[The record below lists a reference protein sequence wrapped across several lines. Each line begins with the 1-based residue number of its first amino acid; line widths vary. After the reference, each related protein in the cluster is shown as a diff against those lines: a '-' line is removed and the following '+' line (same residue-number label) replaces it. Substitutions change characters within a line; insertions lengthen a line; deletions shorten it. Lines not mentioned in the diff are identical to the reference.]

1 MSYSR
6 KSAQNALLYPREV
19 MPERFVAEKVKSIPP
34 SGIRKFFDLVLEID
48 GVISLGVGEPD
59 FITPWHIREACI
71 YSLEKGVT
79 SYTSNYGLLE
89 LRESISKCYRKEHN
103 VDYDPGNEIL
113 VTTGVS
119 EAADLA
125 FRAVIDP
132 GDEVIV
138 PEPCYVSYKPSVS
151 LAGGKPIPVP
161 THRENEFRVTADQIK
176 KNTTNKTKA
185 LVLSYPNNPTGAV
198 MRRKDLEEIADFVN
212 ENDLVVIS
220 DEVYGKLT
228 YGDSHTCFSSLAGM
242 KDRSIILN
250 GFSKS
255 HAMTGLRLGY
265 AAGSEA
271 LIAAMTK
278 IHQYAM
284 LCAPVTAQMGGIE
297 ALKNGDGEVQKMA
310 REYDRRRRL
319 VVNGLNKMGLDCFEP
334 MGAFY
339 AFPSIKSTGLSSGE
353 FAERLLKEQKVAVVP
368 GDVFG
373 ECGEGYLRCSYAT
386 SREELI
392 EALSRIGEFIDSL

>member
-6 KSAQNALLYPREV
+6 KSARSALLSLREAR
-19 MPERFVAEKVKSIPP
+19 PEKFVAEHVRQIPP
-34 SGIRKFFDLVLEID
+34 SGIRKFFDLVLEME

-59 FITPWHIREACI
+59 FVTPWHIREACI
-71 YSLEKGVT
+71 YSLEKGTT

-89 LRESISKCYRKEHN
+89 LRELISKCYRKEQG
-103 VDYDPGNEIL
+103 VDYDPKSEVL

-151 LAGGKPIPVP
+151 LAGGTPIPVP
-161 THRENEFRVTADQIK
+161 TYQKNEFRVTAEQIE
-176 KNTTNKTKA
+176 KNITKKTKA
-185 LVLSYPNNPTGAV
+185 IVLSYPNNPTGAV
-198 MRRKDLEEIADFVN
+198 MRKKDLEDIADVVI

-228 YGDSHTCFSSLAGM
+228 YDGAHTCFSSLTGM
-242 KDRSIILN
+242 RERSIILN

-265 AAGSEA
+265 AVGSEP

-297 ALKNGDGEVQKMA
+297 ALKNGDSEVQKMT

-319 VVNGLNKMGLDCFEP
+319 VVSGLNKMGLDCFEP

-339 AFPSIKSTGLSSGE
+339 AFPSIKSTGLTSGE

-386 SREELI
+386 SREQLV
-392 EALSRIGEFIDSL
+392 EALSRIEAFLDSL

>member
-1 MSYSR
+1 
-6 KSAQNALLYPREV
+6 

-34 SGIRKFFDLVLEID
+34 SGIRKFFDLVLEMD

-59 FITPWHIREACI
+59 FVTPWHIREACI

-89 LRESISKCYRKEHN
+89 LRELISKCYRKDHSVN
-103 VDYDPGNEIL
+103 YDPRNEIL
-113 VTTGVS
+113 ITTGVS

-125 FRAVIDP
+125 FRAVINP

-161 THRENEFRVTADQIK
+161 TYQENEFRVTADQIK
-176 KNTTNKTKA
+176 KNITKKTKA

-198 MRRKDLEEIADFVN
+198 MRRKDLEEIADVVN

-228 YGDSHTCFSSLAGM
+228 YDGSHTCFSTLPGL
-242 KDRSIILN
+242 KERSIILN

-265 AAGSEA
+265 AVGSEA

-297 ALKNGDGEVQKMA
+297 ALKNGDGEMQKMA

-319 VVNGLNKMGLDCFEP
+319 VVSGLNKMGLDCFEP

-339 AFPSIKSTGLSSGE
+339 AFPCIKSTGLTSGE

-386 SREELI
+386 SREQLVEALARI
-392 EALSRIGEFIDSL
+392 EAFLDSL

>member
-1 MSYSR
+1 
-6 KSAQNALLYPREV
+6 

-34 SGIRKFFDLVLEID
+34 SGIRKFFDLVLEMD

-59 FITPWHIREACI
+59 FVTPWHIREACI

-89 LRESISKCYRKEHN
+89 LRELISKCYRKDHSVN
-103 VDYDPGNEIL
+103 YDPGNEIL
-113 VTTGVS
+113 ITTGVS

-125 FRAVIDP
+125 FRAVINP

-161 THRENEFRVTADQIK
+161 TYQENEFRVTADQIK
-176 KNTTNKTKA
+176 KNITKKTKA

-198 MRRKDLEEIADFVN
+198 MRRKDLEEIADVVN

-228 YGDSHTCFSSLAGM
+228 YDGSHTCFSTLPGL
-242 KDRSIILN
+242 KERSIILN

-265 AAGSEA
+265 AVGSEA

-297 ALKNGDGEVQKMA
+297 ALKNGDGEMQKMV

-319 VVNGLNKMGLDCFEP
+319 VVSGLNKMGLDCFEP

-339 AFPSIKSTGLSSGE
+339 AFPSVKSTGLTSEE

-386 SREELI
+386 SREQLVEALARI
-392 EALSRIGEFIDSL
+392 EAFLDSL